1 MQSPLEK
8 SKAMPSAAPCM
19 KILSYACI
27 TDGGRS
33 PWVVKTDS
41 PQELE
46 TMSARWPS
54 TIFASAASRS
64 LSTQELAATV
74 ITLESGARPCAISTS
89 SDSSLVSP
97 PPHWSR
103 AVHCD
108 GSVISEYCPGAN
120 GLSPWFVEYWFASAS
135 MVDEAYQLTM
145 AIVAPLPVRPAFVTP

>member
-64 LSTQELAATV
+64 LSKQELAATV
-74 ITLESGARPCAISTS
+74 MTLASGARPCAISTS

-103 AVHCD
+103 
-108 GSVISEYCPGAN
+108 CPGAN